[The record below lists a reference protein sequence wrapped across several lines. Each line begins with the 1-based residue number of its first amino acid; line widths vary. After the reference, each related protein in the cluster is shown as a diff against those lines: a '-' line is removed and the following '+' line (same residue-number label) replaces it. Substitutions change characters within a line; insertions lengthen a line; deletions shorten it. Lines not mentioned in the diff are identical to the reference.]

1 MGVAFLMPENK
12 RGPPVRCRGPPCQ
25 YRKKDIFRRASTL
38 WNCGACPKHPTSFM
52 LTHKEVKRVRVKL
65 AGKKVKLLR
74 ISKKITQEDL
84 AEQAEATDRY
94 IRDLESGRKSNP
106 SAALLFRMSKI
117 LGVSMEELIE
127 ISIDAPDGKAL

>member
-1 MGVAFLMPENK
+1 M
-12 RGPPVRCRGPPCQ
+12 
-25 YRKKDIFRRASTL
+25 
-38 WNCGACPKHPTSFM
+38 
-52 LTHKEVKRVRVKL
+52 RVKL

-106 SAALLFRMSKI
+106 SDALLFRMSKI